1 MEDRTSPGLTHLKNG
16 ELHMVD
22 VGDKPETDREATAE
36 GTITMS
42 RKAMDLIRN
51 QGLKKGDLVTIAKV
65 AGVLS
70 SKKVPEL
77 IPLAH
82 PIRITGINVDIKPL
96 KNGFKVMSTIKTRD
110 RTGVEMEAMTA
121 TAITLLTLYD
131 MAKALDRAMEIG
143 PIHLVAK
150 SGGRSGKYVRK
161 P

>member
-1 MEDRTSPGLTHLKNG
+1 MEHKSVPGLTHLING

-22 VGDKPETDREATAE
+22 VGGKPETEREARAE

-42 RKAMDLIRN
+42 RSAMNKIRTE
-51 QGLKKGDLVTIAKV
+51 GLKKGDLITIAKV
-65 AGVLS
+65 AGVLA

-77 IPLAH
+77 VPLAH
-82 PIRITGINVDIKPL
+82 PIRITGIEIDIKPL
-96 KNGFKVMSTIKTRD
+96 RSGFKVTASVKTLD

-121 TAITLLTLYD
+121 VVVTLLTLYD

-143 PIHLVAK
+143 AVRLLSK

-161 P
+161 L